1 VRAGLVNRT
10 DTITTESPLRCMAVN
25 ADGSFWEWGANST
38 IICMN
43 DKAISGS
50 FNDSPVKVMDDVI
63 PVGNAPGM
71 DVPAQLLNDRTMVPL
86 RFISE
91 YFNAVVEWDSETRT
105 ITIVK

>member
-1 VRAGLVNRT
+1 MRT
-10 DTITTESPLRCMAVN
+10 IAVKK
-25 ADGSFWEWGANST
+25 DGSLWKWGANST

-63 PVGNAPGM
+63 PVGNAPNIAEPSPEPTGEPF
-71 DVPAQLLNDRTMVPL
+71 VPEIGSNDRTMVPL

-91 YFNAVVEWDSETRT
+91 YFNAAVEWDSETRT